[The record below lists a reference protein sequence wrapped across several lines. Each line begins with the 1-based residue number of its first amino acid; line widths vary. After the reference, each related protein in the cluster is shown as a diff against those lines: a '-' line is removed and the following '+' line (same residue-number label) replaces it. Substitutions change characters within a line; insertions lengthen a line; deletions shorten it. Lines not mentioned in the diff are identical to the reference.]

1 MVPLG
6 LLNSQRGRGGAY
18 LWEENFCE
26 NKHQVCRCSSK
37 YPRPPQAQQPGPL
50 APRVSAA
57 QGCRFHLMLHR
68 CPVHGLLGYFKV
80 LKQWAAVSLGVYTLQ
95 LMRAPAAEW
104 TVGSVMGVAGT
115 DH

>member
-1 MVPLG
+1 
-6 LLNSQRGRGGAY
+6 
-18 LWEENFCE
+18 
-26 NKHQVCRCSSK
+26 
-37 YPRPPQAQQPGPL
+37 
-50 APRVSAA
+50 
-57 QGCRFHLMLHR
+57 MLHR

-104 TVGSVMGVAGT
+104 TVGSAMGVAGT